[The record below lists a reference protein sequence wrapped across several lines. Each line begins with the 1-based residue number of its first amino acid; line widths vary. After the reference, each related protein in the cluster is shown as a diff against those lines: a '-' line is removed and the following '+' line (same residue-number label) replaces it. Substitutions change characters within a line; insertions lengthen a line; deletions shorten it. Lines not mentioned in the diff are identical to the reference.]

1 MVLNAGARALAVAAT
16 VAVAACSPGAEEGVL
31 PDSPPEGE
39 VVDLEFDSEAVR
51 LLRAH
56 AHAVYQ
62 SSDGGVTWQPI
73 PLPSSVAHG
82 RIADVATASGAE
94 NVIYVAGPGI
104 GVWRSEDEGRS
115 WIALNDGLPG
125 TAVTSFSVHAA
136 QSGTIYAVV
145 EAEGIY
151 RSEDAGVGWTRMDAG
166 PGADIRE
173 FLHSGMEGSMQTGWL
188 FAATEEG
195 VRRSMDCFC
204 GWRPTGE
211 LPGGPVYDVAYDPRQ
226 PERVYAATAGGLFA
240 SEDGGETWTRTSGDG
255 PAVIV
260 LAVDPSGTLYAA
272 TNEGAL
278 LRSADLG
285 RSWARTGA

>member
-1 MVLNAGARALAVAAT
+1 MVLSAGARALAVAAT
-16 VAVAACSPGAEEGVL
+16 VVVAACSPGAEEGVL
-31 PDSPPEGE
+31 PDGPPEGE

-62 SSDGGVTWQPI
+62 SHDGGVTWQPI
-73 PLPSSVAHG
+73 PLPSSVIEG

-94 NVIYVAGPGI
+94 SAVYVAGPGI
-104 GVWRSEDEGRS
+104 GVLRSEDEGRS
-115 WIALNDGLPG
+115 WVALNEDLPG
-125 TAVTSFSVHAA
+125 KAVTSFAAHAA
-136 QSGTIYAVV
+136 QTGTLFAFIQDD
-145 EAEGIY
+145 GIY
-151 RSEDAGVGWTRMDAG
+151 RSEDAGEGWTRMDAG
-166 PGADIRE
+166 PGVDIRE

-211 LPGGPVYDVAYDPRQ
+211 LPAGAVYDVAYDPRQ
-226 PERVYAATAGGLFA
+226 PERVYAATAGGLFV
-240 SEDGGETWTRTSGDG
+240 SEDGGESWRRTPGEA
-255 PAVIV
+255 PVVTAA
-260 LAVDPSGTLYAA
+260 AVDASGTLYAA
-272 TNEGAL
+272 TKEGAV

-285 RSWARTGA
+285 RSWALIGA

>member
-31 PDSPPEGE
+31 PDGPPEGE
-39 VVDLEFDSEAVR
+39 VVDLEFDSQRAR

-56 AHAVYQ
+56 AHAIYE
-62 SSDGGVTWQPI
+62 SRDGGMNWQPI
-73 PLPSSVAHG
+73 PLPLSVEEG

-94 NVIYVAGPGI
+94 SVIYVAGPGI

-115 WIALNDGLPG
+115 WIALNEDLPG
-125 TAVTSFSVHAA
+125 KAVTSFAAHAA
-136 QSGTIYAVV
+136 QPGTLFAVV
-145 EAEGIY
+145 DDDGIY
-151 RSEDAGVGWTRMDAG
+151 RSEDAGAAWTRMDAG
-166 PGADIRE
+166 PGSDIRE

-188 FAATEEG
+188 FAATDDG

-211 LPGGPVYDVAYDPRQ
+211 LPGGPVYDVAYDLRQ
-226 PERVYAATAGGLFA
+226 PERVYAATAGGLFV
-240 SEDGGETWTRTSGDG
+240 SEDGGETWTRTSADG
-255 PAVIV
+255 PALIG
-260 LAVDPSGTLYAA
+260 LAVDRSGTLFAA
-272 TNEGAL
+272 TNEGAV

-285 RSWARTGA
+285 RSWAPTGA